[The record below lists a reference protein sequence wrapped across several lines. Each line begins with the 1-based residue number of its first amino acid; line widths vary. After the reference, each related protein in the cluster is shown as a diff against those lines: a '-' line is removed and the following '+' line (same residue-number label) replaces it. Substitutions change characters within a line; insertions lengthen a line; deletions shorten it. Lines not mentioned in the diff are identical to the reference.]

1 MGNVVTDTTIYT
13 GKPEKPGRLQKE
25 TATYEVLDKLGI
37 CYYRL
42 DHRETATIDDCY
54 EVETLLDIEIC
65 KNLFLCNSSNS
76 CFYLLMMPGNK
87 KFDTKAVSKQINSS
101 RLSFA
106 DAEHM
111 EKYLNI
117 KPGSVSVLG
126 LMNDKDRKVTLL
138 MDKDII
144 NAEYF
149 GCHPCVNTSSL
160 KIATRDLL
168 EKFLPYTGHVP
179 QFVEL

>member
-13 GKPEKPGRLQKE
+13 GKPEKSDRLQKE
-25 TATYEVLDKLGI
+25 TDTYELLDRLGI
-37 CYYRL
+37 FYFRL

-65 KNLFLCNSSNS
+65 KNLFLCNSSKTS
-76 CFYLLMMPGNK
+76 FYMLMMPGSK
-87 KFDTKAVSKQINSS
+87 KFDTKTVSKQINSS

-106 DAEHM
+106 DAEYM
-111 EKYLNI
+111 ERFLNI

-126 LMNDKDRKVTLL
+126 LMNDRDKHVTLL
-138 MDKDII
+138 VDKDILS
-144 NAEYF
+144 AEYF

-160 KIATRDLL
+160 KIKTIDLL
-168 EKFLPYTGHVP
+168 ERFLPYTGH
-179 QFVEL
+179 